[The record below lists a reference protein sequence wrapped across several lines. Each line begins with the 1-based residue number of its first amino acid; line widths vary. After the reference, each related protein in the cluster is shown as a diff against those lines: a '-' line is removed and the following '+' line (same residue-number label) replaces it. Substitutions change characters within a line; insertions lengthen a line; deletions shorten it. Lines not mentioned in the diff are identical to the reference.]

1 MATSPI
7 PELQA
12 ATAAP
17 APLGVFGRMTGAIF
31 NPRPAFEDIAARP
44 GWNWIVP
51 LVIMCILSLAVIAIF
66 GQRVGWRTFMERQ
79 FANNARIEQM
89 TPDQRERALESA
101 VKIAPIF
108 AYVEVVIIPFI
119 IPVIIAAV
127 LLGAMNLMAGARIQF
142 KTSMA
147 IVAYSWMPFLIS
159 GLIGILL
166 LFIKPADTIE
176 LEHLVASNVAAF
188 LPDDAP
194 KWLESMGMS
203 IDMFSFWVFT
213 LQAIGFAAAS
223 PKKLSFGKALAII
236 FLVWAI
242 WVLFKSGLAGAFS

>member
-7 PELQA
+7 PEPQA
-12 ATAAP
+12 AAAAP
-17 APLGVFGRMTGAIF
+17 ASMGAVGRIAGVLF
-31 NPRPAFEDIAARP
+31 NPRPAFEDIVARP

-51 LVIMCILSLAVIAIF
+51 LVIMCILSLAIVAIF

-79 FANNARIEQM
+79 FANNPRIEQLP
-89 TPDQRERALESA
+89 PDQRDRALESA

-108 AYVEVVIIPFI
+108 AYVEVVLIPFV
-119 IPVIIAAV
+119 IPVIIASV

-142 KTSMA
+142 KTSMV
-147 IVAYSWMPFLIS
+147 IVAYSWVPFLIS

-166 LFIKPADTIE
+166 LFIKPPDTIE

-194 KWLESMGMS
+194 KWLESLGMS
-203 IDMFSFWVFT
+203 VDLFSFWVFT